1 MDGGLRLWK
10 LVKVDVLQVGKL
22 DAANR
27 QLDCAIDLFFSEN
40 DPVCVHTL
48 AGAASMLLSDLIE
61 GRDPGESW
69 DRMAQADNKL
79 SPSEYFEIARNAQNF
94 LKHAKRD
101 SNAVLRLNE
110 RDTEGVIMIA
120 VLNSGQLQRLSIH
133 QQVFELWYL
142 ARNADTLGCD
152 YPFVTDALNLFPRI
166 DALPPHEQ
174 RAVGLGVLRAEL
186 RAGAR
191 QT

>member
-1 MDGGLRLWK
+1 LE
-10 LVKVDVLQVGKL
+10 KVNVLQIGKL

-27 QLDCAIDLFFSEN
+27 QLDFAIALFFSGG

-48 AGAASMLLSDLIE
+48 AGAASILLSDLIE
-61 GRDPGESW
+61 SRDPGESW
-69 DRMAQADNKL
+69 DRMAQADNNL
-79 SPSEYFEIARNAQNF
+79 SPSEYFKIARNSQNF
-94 LKHAKRD
+94 VKHAKHD
-101 SNAVLRLNE
+101 SNAVLRFNE
-110 RDTEGVIMIA
+110 RDTEDMIMIT
-120 VLNSGQLQRLSIH
+120 VLNSGHLQKLSVH
-133 QQVFELWYL
+133 QEVFGLWYL
-142 ARNADTLGCD
+142 ARNADTLGPD

-166 DALPPHEQ
+166 DALPPHDQ